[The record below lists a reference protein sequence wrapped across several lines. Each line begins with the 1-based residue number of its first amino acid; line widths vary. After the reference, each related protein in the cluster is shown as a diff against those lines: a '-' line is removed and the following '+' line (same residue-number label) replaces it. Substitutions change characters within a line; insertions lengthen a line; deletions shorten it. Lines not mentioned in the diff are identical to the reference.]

1 MTTLIVI
8 LIVLT
13 LGSWLFAR
21 RRWYAPA
28 VLFTGA
34 WLVAISAYAIL
45 DHGAHPLRP
54 DTLKALTI
62 WLTGFT
68 LATWVMQ
75 SFRFNPLLK
84 GITPSVPVRDMYY
97 YFSLATLPVMIW
109 AVVMIIRHTGGN
121 PFSALR
127 DANVR
132 ENEQGIRT
140 TGFFVVFWMVSYI
153 MELRVL
159 SKTNLWRVIVLFC
172 INLFYVIISLG
183 KMNMM
188 ILFLSTA
195 IILSEKGII
204 KLKHLFIAVPVLIG
218 LMLSLQ
224 LARGSLRSMDNINE
238 FCAIYLGTSIAN
250 LNTNVKPHSAE
261 QPGENTFRI
270 YYAVKSKLDGGKT
283 KVVDPILE
291 FKGVQ
296 IDKTWYGSNTFTA
309 LYPFYKDYGIAG
321 IWVFAIFFGLLFGLI
336 FRLSE
341 DGSICALV
349 LYAAWIGS
357 VPMQIIGDTFF
368 SVLSQNIQYLIAVLI
383 PFIMSK
389 YRVFEPKSSVNG

>member
-132 ENEQGIRT
+132 ENEPGIRT

-195 IILSEKGII
+195 IILSEKGIA
-204 KLKHLFIAVPVLIG
+204 KLWHLIITVPVLIG
-218 LMLSLQ
+218 LMLTLQ
-224 LARGSLRSMDNINE
+224 YARGMFDSIKELDQFS
-238 FCAIYLGTSIAN
+238 ALYLCTSTAN

-283 KVVDPILE
+283 KVVDPIKKFQILE
-291 FKGVQ
+291 IGKR
-296 IDKTWYGSNTFTA
+296 TYASNTFTA
-309 LYPFYKDYGIAG
+309 IYPFYKDFGIIGVWIVSIFLGLFYGT
-321 IWVFAIFFGLLFGLI
+321 LFKMG
-336 FRLSE
+336 E
-341 DGSICALV
+341 DGSQCALI
-349 LYAAWIGS
+349 LYAIL
-357 VPMQIIGDTFF
+357 VICIPMQIMDDTFF
-368 SVLSQNIQYLIAVLI
+368 SWLSQNIQYLIAVLI

>member
-34 WLVAISAYAIL
+34 WLVAIGAYAIL

>member
-54 DTLKALTI
+54 DTLNALTI

>member
-54 DTLKALTI
+54 DTLKAITI

-296 IDKTWYGSNTFTA
+296 IDKIWYGSNTFTA

>member
-97 YFSLATLPVMIW
+97 YFSLVTLPVMIW

>member
-68 LATWVMQ
+68 LVTWVMQ

>member
-159 SKTNLWRVIVLFC
+159 SQTNLWRVIVLFC

-321 IWVFAIFFGLLFGLI
+321 IWGFAIFFGLLFGLI